1 MAIQG
6 DHTSRRIVIVGGGIA
21 GLSVAVRLGQTG
33 FAVTLLEASH
43 LGQGASTRSQGWLYS
58 GAWFAPTQ
66 QNLARLCYDSLQ
78 QTIRFCPDCLE
89 PATAPMIYI
98 VSSSETI
105 TSHWTNTWTAAGIPF
120 EEIPVNVAREV
131 LDGVSGP
138 FVQHAFRL
146 PDRAIRLEILLE
158 RLGSTA
164 QHSGVEIRTETPVRE
179 LLINGDHVQGVVTAK
194 GEEIAARLVIL
205 AANLGGFGLWPGNDR
220 PRAIRQTEYTRVA
233 LKTHCL
239 AVRPELLDVPFC
251 VVDMDGFNHLP
262 HPGVSVFGSSRWL
275 PISFTG
281 GQMAVPSEVDRI
293 WALVGR
299 LFPGFRRERH
309 DVIEWAGTTVQAM
322 HVDQVEPGLAPMPTV
337 IDHERE
343 PPRLWNLL
351 SVFPGRASLWPQL
364 AEATRIVV
372 LEKLGVATMPQTA
385 RPPWADN

>member
-1 MAIQG
+1 
-6 DHTSRRIVIVGGGIA
+6 
-21 GLSVAVRLGQTG
+21 
-33 FAVTLLEASH
+33 
-43 LGQGASTRSQGWLYS
+43 
-58 GAWFAPTQ
+58 
-66 QNLARLCYDSLQ
+66 
-78 QTIRFCPDCLE
+78 
-89 PATAPMIYI
+89 MIYI

-146 PDRAIRLEILLE
+146 PDRGIRLEILLE

-293 WALVGR
+293 WR
-299 LFPGFRRERH
+299 S
-309 DVIEWAGTTVQAM
+309 WAGCFLGSAGNGMTLSNGPVQRSKRCTLIKSSP
-322 HVDQVEPGLAPMPTV
+322 D
-337 IDHERE
+337 
-343 PPRLWNLL
+343 LL
-351 SVFPGRASLWPQL
+351 RC
-364 AEATRIVV
+364 R
-372 LEKLGVATMPQTA
+372 
-385 RPPWADN
+385 R